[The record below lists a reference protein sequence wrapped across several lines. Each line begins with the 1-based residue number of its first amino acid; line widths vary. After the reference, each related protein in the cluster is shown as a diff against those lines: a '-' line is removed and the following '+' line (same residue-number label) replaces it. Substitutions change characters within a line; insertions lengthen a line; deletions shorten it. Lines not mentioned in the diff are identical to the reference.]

1 MGMCTNN
8 LEIYKISNKCVMKTF
23 LCVYIFN
30 RYVKMICT
38 HADVDSNE
46 VGKCKQKLKVAEG
59 FSTHTI
65 CMNFLSKKVS
75 H

>member
-1 MGMCTNN
+1 
-8 LEIYKISNKCVMKTF
+8 MKTF

-30 RYVKMICT
+30 RYVKICT